1 MEVFRKTDRI
11 GNLVLKIL
19 QFLVA
24 DALSVGDVDQNNL
37 QRLIQVVGFDEVIF
51 VVILVINQKQAVFV
65 LIVPVVDLFYQFNG
79 LRALEAGI
87 VVEKYVN
94 YRLVI
99 IRIGFV
105 EIFLQI
111 LVRVVSSFVCQFG
124 MQGNGQRNHNHKS
137 PQKFY
142 HLFSPH
148 RVETHSGEQ
157 ASFNQFFSLAFRNGE
172 SRS

>member
-79 LRALEAGI
+79 LWALEAGI
-87 VVEKYVN
+87 VVEK
-94 YRLVI
+94 
-99 IRIGFV
+99 
-105 EIFLQI
+105 
-111 LVRVVSSFVCQFG
+111 
-124 MQGNGQRNHNHKS
+124 
-137 PQKFY
+137 
-142 HLFSPH
+142 
-148 RVETHSGEQ
+148 T
-157 ASFNQFFSLAFRNGE
+157 
-172 SRS
+172 

>member
-65 LIVPVVDLFYQFNG
+65 LRPVLSVQWF
-79 LRALEAGI
+79 AGT
-87 VVEKYVN
+87 
-94 YRLVI
+94 
-99 IRIGFV
+99 G
-105 EIFLQI
+105 
-111 LVRVVSSFVCQFG
+111 
-124 MQGNGQRNHNHKS
+124 
-137 PQKFY
+137 
-142 HLFSPH
+142 
-148 RVETHSGEQ
+148 
-157 ASFNQFFSLAFRNGE
+157 
-172 SRS
+172 SRDRC

>member
-65 LIVPVVDLFYQFNG
+65 LIVPVVDLF
-79 LRALEAGI
+79 L
-87 VVEKYVN
+87 
-94 YRLVI
+94 
-99 IRIGFV
+99 
-105 EIFLQI
+105 
-111 LVRVVSSFVCQFG
+111 
-124 MQGNGQRNHNHKS
+124 
-137 PQKFY
+137 
-142 HLFSPH
+142 
-148 RVETHSGEQ
+148 
-157 ASFNQFFSLAFRNGE
+157 SLIHI
-172 SRS
+172 

>member
-87 VVEKYVN
+87 VVEKDVN

-99 IRIGFV
+99 IRIA
-105 EIFLQI
+105 
-111 LVRVVSSFVCQFG
+111 SSKYSCRFWFG
-124 MQGNGQRNHNHKS
+124 
-137 PQKFY
+137 
-142 HLFSPH
+142 L
-148 RVETHSGEQ
+148 
-157 ASFNQFFSLAFRNGE
+157 
-172 SRS
+172 

>member
-65 LIVPVVDLFYQFNG
+65 LIVPVVDLFYLFNG
-79 LRALEAGI
+79 LRAL
-87 VVEKYVN
+87 
-94 YRLVI
+94 
-99 IRIGFV
+99 
-105 EIFLQI
+105 
-111 LVRVVSSFVCQFG
+111 
-124 MQGNGQRNHNHKS
+124 
-137 PQKFY
+137 
-142 HLFSPH
+142 
-148 RVETHSGEQ
+148 
-157 ASFNQFFSLAFRNGE
+157 
-172 SRS
+172 

>member
-87 VVEKYVN
+87 VVEKDVN

-111 LVRVVSSFVCQFG
+111 LVRVVSPFVCQFG
-124 MQGNGQRNHNHKS
+124 MQGRPAQ
-137 PQKFY
+137 P
-142 HLFSPH
+142 
-148 RVETHSGEQ
+148 
-157 ASFNQFFSLAFRNGE
+157 
-172 SRS
+172 

>member
-65 LIVPVVDLFYQFNG
+65 LIVPVVDL
-79 LRALEAGI
+79 L
-87 VVEKYVN
+87 
-94 YRLVI
+94 
-99 IRIGFV
+99 
-105 EIFLQI
+105 
-111 LVRVVSSFVCQFG
+111 
-124 MQGNGQRNHNHKS
+124 
-137 PQKFY
+137 
-142 HLFSPH
+142 
-148 RVETHSGEQ
+148 
-157 ASFNQFFSLAFRNGE
+157 
-172 SRS
+172 